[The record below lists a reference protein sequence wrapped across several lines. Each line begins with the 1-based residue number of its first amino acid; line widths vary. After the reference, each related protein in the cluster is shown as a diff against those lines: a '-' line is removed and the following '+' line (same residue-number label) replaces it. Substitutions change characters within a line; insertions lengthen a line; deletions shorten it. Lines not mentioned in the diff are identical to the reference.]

1 MRLLSIFLILI
12 FTVSP
17 ASHAQLSN
25 EANEQ
30 NPIKVPTADFS
41 DLKHTK
47 SGRVDKV
54 IDGLTILLKDGTLVR
69 LASIDIPDFQ
79 IWRDAPHSEA
89 ALEILEKTLSERTE
103 VMIYQTP
110 MAKKGRINRMKQ
122 ELGHL
127 VVKEGNIW
135 IQGLLLSEGLARVYT
150 MPDANQMARQMLDI
164 EQEARAGK
172 RGLWGEDSEYLVLTP
187 ETASQSMGELAIVEG
202 TVKKTATVKNN
213 VYLNFGQNWKE
224 DFTIMITPDLRKKL
238 AYQGIDPLGLAQK
251 TIRVRGWLREY
262 NGPLIELEDTTHL
275 EYLNPAQPLQNT
287 EESPN
292 LGASLTN

>member
-1 MRLLSIFLILI
+1 MSY
-12 FTVSP
+12 
-17 ASHAQLSN
+17 AQTGAD
-25 EANEQ
+25 ANEQ
-30 NPIKVPTADFS
+30 NTIKVPTADFS

-54 IDGLTILLKDGTLVR
+54 IDGLTVLLKDGTIVR

-79 IWRDAPHSEA
+79 IWRDAPYSES
-89 ALEILEKTLSERTE
+89 ALEILTKTLPERTE
-103 VMIYQTP
+103 VMLYQTP

-122 ELGHL
+122 ELAHL
-127 VVKEGNIW
+127 VVKDGDIW

-150 MPDANQMARQMLDI
+150 MPDANQMAEQMLKL
-164 EQEARAGK
+164 EQEARAAK
-172 RGLWGEDSEYLVLTP
+172 RGLWGDESDYLVLTP
-187 ETASQSMGELAIVEG
+187 ETAAQAMGELAVIEG
-202 TVKKTATVKNN
+202 EVKKTATVKNN
-213 VYLNFGQNWKE
+213 VYLNFGQNWKD

-238 AYQGIDPLGLAQK
+238 AYQGIDPLGMAQK

-275 EYLNPAQPLQNT
+275 EYLSPAQPLQNM

-292 LGASLTN
+292 LEPILTN